1 MISFRILKV
10 PKFPGHNK
18 VSPASYPDVFKA
30 AAVRKRKPDGTL
42 KDYHSTKEP
51 NTPTDQEVE
60 DVLAEPPFKKSD
72 LQQLHYPS
80 LQVIYGVTPDEVNRV
95 LHSWKKVVANPVD
108 QFALL
113 VEGLNKL
120 SAGRDTL
127 VSRSNQEQPR
137 NQSTSTS

>member
-1 MISFRILKV
+1 M
-10 PKFPGHNK
+10 
-18 VSPASYPDVFKA
+18 
-30 AAVRKRKPDGTL
+30 

-137 NQSTSTS
+137 NQSTSTSWFVWPYLN